1 MNIFVEEFTVRID
14 TATTIGKLVFIFSA
28 DSVNTETRS
37 NIKCGNKLSAG
48 NFYLAAAIIPA
59 TPEK

>member
-1 MNIFVEEFTVRID
+1 MVRFD

-59 TPEK
+59 TPEKL